1 MLLIEKL
8 PLALTHVDS
17 SSGAIGSWVNKALE
31 TLVPLISKAEVDAA
45 GREIHEVV
53 DLTLLAAQTSP
64 SPKAI

>member
-1 MLLIEKL
+1 
-8 PLALTHVDS
+8 
-17 SSGAIGSWVNKALE
+17 
-31 TLVPLISKAEVDAA
+31 LVPLIRKVEVDAA